1 VETVRTG
8 YTAEQIRAAEA
19 PHLAAREPLM
29 QVAAEGLADELL
41 ALLQARMRRSQD
53 PEAGGEAS
61 FASQSVLILVGSG
74 NNGGDALFAGAR
86 LAAKGVQVS
95 ILGVGSR
102 MHEAG
107 LLAAV
112 QAGARVEPASADEH
126 HDGGNAGGASGAGGA
141 ASFDLEWVAGLASK
155 ADIVVDAILGTG
167 SGSES
172 GSMSAALRGLARD
185 IVRTI
190 KPIVEASD
198 GPLVVAVDLPS
209 GIDPTDG
216 TVPDPVVLSA
226 DVTVTFGGVK
236 SGLLLPPASLLAGR
250 IVLIDIGL
258 GPELEKM
265 EPAVRISGAS
275 RD

>member
-1 VETVRTG
+1 
-8 YTAEQIRAAEA
+8 
-19 PHLAAREPLM
+19 M
-29 QVAAEGLADELL
+29 QLAAEGLADELL
-41 ALLQARMRRSQD
+41 ALLRARRHRSQD
-53 PEAGGEAS
+53 AEIGGEALI
-61 FASQSVLILVGSG
+61 ASQSVLILVGSG

-107 LLAAV
+107 LVAAV
-112 QAGARVEPASADEH
+112 RAGARVEPATADEH
-126 HDGGNAGGASGAGGA
+126 HDGGNAGGA
-141 ASFDLEWVAGLASK
+141 ASFDLERVAGLASN

-167 SGSES
+167 SGSGS
-172 GSMSAALRGLARD
+172 GSRSAALRGLARD
-185 IVRTI
+185 IVGAI
-190 KPIVEASD
+190 KPIAEAAD

-265 EPAVRISGAS
+265 EPAVRIGGAS

>member
-19 PHLAAREPLM
+19 PHLAAGEPLM

-41 ALLQARMRRSQD
+41 ALLQARRRRSQD

-126 HDGGNAGGASGAGGA
+126 HDGGDAGGGGA